1 MALTFGFYD
10 SLNHDRLYN
19 AKQMSAIFDG
29 IINDGVFASVGGQF
43 HTVPGT
49 GMQVL
54 VKTGRAWFNSTWTLN
69 DSELA
74 LSIDAADSLLG
85 RIDTVVLE
93 VNSEQ
98 ATRANSIK
106 VVKGTAA
113 SSPVKPTLTNTV
125 TVHQHPLAYV
135 TVAKGTTSIT
145 ASMIEIAVG
154 KTDCPYV
161 TAILQTTDITTLFAK
176 WENDFQTWFS
186 TVRSTL
192 DGDVALN
199 LQNQIDANWRKTLRE
214 TTPPKIAL
222 PSTATPADMFDVLAD
237 VGDLHVWRKTVKT
250 SSPINATYTIDEVTV
265 DRTYVDYNN
274 TLPKPGLICW
284 TTSSCEVTAST
295 SFTLDPITGIVTQD
309 NPTIYSYA
317 GANNFTANDLL
328 GKYVRLKYPNGNGPA
343 NLNQSL
349 LYYIPS
355 DASITM
361 DLVGWF
367 YCDKLQYVN
376 VTPYIPA
383 GTHVTYPVSTNRNA
397 YQEGSNAKPA
407 GYTLGDAEKIILGDY
422 SSGTNQYIKY
432 SDSVS
437 VTDTGVV
444 SLSNISGTVQG
455 NTLGESNNFT
465 TLKGK
470 FISTSRYGYDVI
482 FFVPVSSTLTTAVID
497 GDTKFSAD
505 CQPVTGYPAIPADTV
520 IEYLGCLGDKAMVQ
534 VLSYVGTGTY
544 GVNNPT
550 SLTFRFKPKIVFVTN
565 VGTNYTTYMLL
576 IPSALSATY
585 TSYGYIGALYGAENL
600 SDYYAKIEDMTVS
613 YYSSNN
619 YSSQANVLNV
629 TYTVLAIG

>member
-1 MALTFGFYD
+1 MKD
-10 SLNHDRLYN
+10 
-19 AKQMSAIFDG
+19 AILK
-29 IINDGVFASVGGQF
+29 
-43 HTVPGT
+43 GT
-49 GMQVL
+49 GDSRYL
-54 VKTGRAWFNSTWTLN
+54 KSKIPTGTTW
-69 DSELA
+69 
-74 LSIDAADSLLG
+74 
-85 RIDTVVLE
+85 
-93 VNSEQ
+93 EQ
-98 ATRANSIK
+98 ALAMLNAGTFPVDLNGINTEGFQQVGTPLNKSNLLKDA
-106 VVKGTAA
+106 VVSKLG
-113 SSPVKPTLTNTV
+113 
-125 TVHQHPLAYV
+125 
-135 TVAKGTTSIT
+135 
-145 ASMIEIAVG
+145 MIG
-154 KTDCPYV
+154 DKTP
-161 TAILQTTDITTLFAK
+161 
-176 WENDFQTWFS
+176 N
-186 TVRSTL
+186 
-192 DGDVALN
+192 
-199 LQNQIDANWRKTLRE
+199 
-214 TTPPKIAL
+214 
-222 PSTATPADMFDVLAD
+222 DMFGVLAD
-237 VGDLHVWRKTVKT
+237 CGNLHVWRKTVNI

-265 DRTYVDYNN
+265 DRTYVDDNN

-284 TTSSCEVTAST
+284 TDSSCEVTAST

-309 NPTIYSYA
+309 NPTRYSYA

-328 GKYVRLKYPNGNGPA
+328 GKYVRLKYQNGNGPA

-361 DLVGWF
+361 DIVGWF
-367 YCDKLQYVN
+367 FCDKLQYVN

-397 YQEGSNAKPA
+397 YQEGSDAKPA
-407 GYTLGDAEKIILGDY
+407 GYTLGDAEKNILGDY

-505 CQPVTGYPAIPADTV
+505 CQPVTGYPAIPAGTV
-520 IEYLGCLGDKAMVQ
+520 IEYLGCLGDKARAQ
-534 VLSYVGTGTY
+534 VLSYVGTGAY
-544 GVNNPT
+544 GVNNPI

-565 VGTNYTTYMLL
+565 VGASYTTYMLL

-585 TSYGYIGALYGAENL
+585 TSYGYISALYGAENL
-600 SDYYAKIEDMTVS
+600 SDYYAKLEDMTVS

-619 YSSQANVLNV
+619 SGSQANVSNI